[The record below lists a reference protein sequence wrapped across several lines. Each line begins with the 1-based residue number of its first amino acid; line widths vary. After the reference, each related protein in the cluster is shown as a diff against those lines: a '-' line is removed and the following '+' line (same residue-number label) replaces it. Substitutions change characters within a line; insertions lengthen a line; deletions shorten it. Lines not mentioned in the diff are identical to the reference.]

1 MTGMLRYFL
10 LVCIGLAVEG
20 EARRWADHPGLLR
33 MRRQQEQNQPRL
45 LRKVASPGGLRQRP
59 GAGEERRGPITQNR
73 RLRPA
78 QPVQLERRRLQEYQ
92 PQRDLENF
100 QGYTEPQREQE
111 SFQNFRESQR
121 KQDNFQDYREPQREE
136 NFQGYR
142 KPQRVY
148 KEAAPVPRPSKVYE
162 RNAVVDSDIS
172 ESGHVPSHQHDL
184 EAAVHAGAA
193 AYNGVGS

>member
-20 EARRWADHPGLLR
+20 EARRWADQPGLLR

-45 LRKVASPGGLRQRP
+45 LRKVAGPGGLRQRP

-92 PQRDLENF
+92 PQRDL
-100 QGYTEPQREQE
+100 
-111 SFQNFRESQR
+111 
-121 KQDNFQDYREPQREE
+121 DNFQDYREPQREE

-193 AYNGVGS
+193 AYNG